1 MLDKGENKDNGIGGY
16 TIQNIITLGN
26 DEKSRNKLNNMLY
39 TPVIDG
45 ASVELSSIDDALA
58 NH

>member
-1 MLDKGENKDNGIGGY
+1 MTAFDSRYENY
-16 TIQNIITLGN
+16 Y
-26 DEKSRNKLNNMLY
+26 KSIPEE
-39 TPVIDG
+39 PVIDG